1 MSNHTH
7 RPAAEHEPRRFPVTV
22 SPTVLGFIGSL
33 FILVGSFG
41 AGWIGDGLGI
51 REWFPIA
58 FFRSSPDLTR
68 LCTMLLIVGGFL
80 LLIAWIRFR
89 PSIRDDDAS
98 LRRVIRM
105 AVIWALPLLICIPVF
120 SRDMFSYV
128 AVGRLM
134 AAGIDP
140 YQHGVNEIAGWYSL
154 GVDPFWSST
163 ESPYGPLFLGVAA
176 VFSWLGAEIPE
187 YALFL
192 NRVAATAGAVL
203 MVVAFL
209 KIAALRGRNR
219 AFVAWMIAANPLTLL
234 LFIASGHNDGLM
246 LAGMGFG
253 LLAALKGNRV
263 LGVVW
268 IALAVA
274 IKPIALIA
282 LPIVALIGRPSS
294 LPVWDRVKSWTLHAA
309 IAVGLVGVIGL
320 VLGLGFGWVTAL
332 TVPGAIQHWY
342 SPLTLMVGTVRGLA
356 ELVALDPFVFEVIL
370 KVIAFSIAGLVAAW
384 VVLTKRP
391 IDPLLRLV
399 LCTAVIVAASTAIHP
414 WYVMWILP
422 FAAVA
427 GPWRKGQEHLA
438 MLVTIFFTTVT
449 LAEPTDSFFE
459 GPYTRIAVASITVL
473 FALSVLVWWWR
484 SSNVSG
490 RAVVIAVPYGQV
502 LVDRWSARRQRKLR
516 QRADTQR

>member
-1 MSNHTH
+1 MPHQTH
-7 RPAAEHEPRRFPVTV
+7 RTVIAREPSRFPATV
-22 SPTVLGFIGSL
+22 SPTFLGLIGSL
-33 FILVGSFG
+33 CILVGSFG
-41 AGWIGDGLGI
+41 AGWIGDGLGL

-80 LLIAWIRFR
+80 LVIAWLRFR

-98 LRRVIRM
+98 LRRVIRTS
-105 AVIWALPLLICIPVF
+105 VIWALPLLICVPVF

-163 ESPYGPLFLGVAA
+163 ESPYGPLFIAVAA

-192 NRVAATAGAVL
+192 NRLAATAGAVL

-253 LLAALKGNRV
+253 LLAALKGRRILAVV
-263 LGVVW
+263 L
-268 IALAVA
+268 IALAIA

-282 LPIVALIGRPSS
+282 LPIVALVGRPST
-294 LPVWDRVKSWTLHAA
+294 LPLWDRVKSWALHGA
-309 IAVGLVGVIGL
+309 IAIGLVGALGL

-356 ELVALDPFVFEVIL
+356 ELVSLDPFVFEIIL
-370 KVIAFSIAGLVAAW
+370 KVIAFSLAGLVASW
-384 VVLTKRP
+384 VVITKRP
-391 IDPLLRLV
+391 IDPVLRLV

-427 GPWRKGQEHLA
+427 GPWRKGQEDLA
-438 MLVTIFFTTVT
+438 VLATVFFTTVT

-459 GPYTRIAVASITVL
+459 GPYTRLVVALITVL

-484 SSNVSG
+484 SRNVSG
-490 RAVVIAVPYGQV
+490 RAVLVAVPYGQV
-502 LVDRWSARRQRKLR
+502 LVDRLAARRERKQRL
-516 QRADTQR
+516 RADTSR